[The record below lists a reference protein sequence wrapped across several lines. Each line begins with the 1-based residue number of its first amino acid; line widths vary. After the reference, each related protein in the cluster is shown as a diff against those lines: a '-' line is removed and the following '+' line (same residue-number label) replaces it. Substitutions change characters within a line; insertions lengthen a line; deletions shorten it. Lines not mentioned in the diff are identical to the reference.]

1 MRSERKH
8 WLCADRTVA
17 HVLAAVTPPG
27 YFTTG
32 TSTTKCAANSYR
44 AGWATGTSTASC
56 TPCGNGLSAVD
67 DTQVVQY
74 STAFP
79 YVATN
84 IGVTTVPQSCCEW
97 PVKLTAA
104 CSAYDV
110 HLSGGTHMPLAAL
123 ESCTAHATPLN
134 VCPRPMPKHHAC
146 STVCWWPTTDP
157 ALRVRSYQA
166 WTRPVLRD
174 QHKQLE
180 VSPGRGNKGSCL
192 DEMLIA

>member
-1 MRSERKH
+1 MRSERKQ
-8 WLCADRTVA
+8 WCADRTVA

-44 AGWATGTSTASC
+44 AGWATGTSAASC
-56 TPCGNGLSAVD
+56 MPCGNGLSAVD

-84 IGVTTVPQSCCEW
+84 VGVTTVPQSCCEW
-97 PVKLTAA
+97 PVKLTAG
-104 CSAYDV
+104 CSAYDA
-110 HLSGGTHMPLAAL
+110 HPSGGTHMPLAAL
-123 ESCTAHATPLN
+123 ESCTVHATPLN

-146 STVCWWPTTDP
+146 STGGRQLVLFCLCAVIKPGQGLYYVTSTNSW
-157 ALRVRSYQA
+157 RSVQVGATKAAA
-166 WTRPVLRD
+166 WTI
-174 QHKQLE
+174 
-180 VSPGRGNKGSCL
+180 C
-192 DEMLIA
+192 